1 MDVWV
6 PYEIE
11 KRERRGGIRVGEIWK
26 GNIDP
31 EGKGRGSV
39 HIKGVYITLTMQP
52 HRINVPPVAKG
63 ELPGNISNMKF
74 M

>member
-1 MDVWV
+1 M
-6 PYEIE
+6 
-11 KRERRGGIRVGEIWK
+11 

-31 EGKGRGSV
+31 KEKGRESV
-39 HIKGVYITLTMQP
+39 HIKGVSVTLTMQP
-52 HRINVPPVAKG
+52 HRIKVPTVANG